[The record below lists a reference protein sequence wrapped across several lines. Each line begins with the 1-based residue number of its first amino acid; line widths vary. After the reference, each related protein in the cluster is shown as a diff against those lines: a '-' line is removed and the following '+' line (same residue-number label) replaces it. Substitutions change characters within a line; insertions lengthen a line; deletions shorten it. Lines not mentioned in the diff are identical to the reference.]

1 MQMKGGKCNEPA
13 NQRLQA
19 TGRDGLA
26 AAKNRSALARRG
38 STMRYTEHGVVK

>member
-19 TGRDGLA
+19 PVGRDGLA
-26 AAKNRSALARRG
+26 VGKNRSALAHRA
-38 STMRYTEHGVVK
+38 